1 MVKFIDKNRKK
12 EYYTDELLARCS
24 CGCSIMSFRIADVEN
39 EEGDVLPALEF
50 FVYSNG
56 TNGYTKPTVF
66 NRASSLSLIDPEAV
80 LTLYGLITGKINGGH
95 GYIET
100 QDGNLIGIDVDPED
114 NSVSIHCLASE
125 KDIHK
130 MYKKGPQKAFKKVI
144 WGLMFEKTEA
154 EKKAEA
160 ERLAAEKKKA
170 EEKAAAEAAAK
181 RVAGAF
187 GKGTQI
193 GNKGTGTTGSGIE
206 GSPTGNA
213 AEGKSTGVGGYG
225 TFDLNGRSLGPGGL
239 PRPVYNVQDEGRVVV
254 TITVNPAGQVI
265 GTSINKRTNT
275 VNASLRKAA
284 EDAAKK
290 ARFNAVDGVNNQTGT
305 ITYYFKLK

>member
-1 MVKFIDKNRKK
+1 MKKNKITGLVGTLVLHAILLALLFLIAIRTPKAMEEGGVPVMLGEVPVSQGNADPYTLTDVDILEEPEIPMEVAQPEPVPEIQTKTEMITQEEEPTIAVPKK
-12 EYYTDELLARCS
+12 EEK
-24 CGCSIMSFRIADVEN
+24 
-39 EEGDVLPALEF
+39 P
-50 FVYSNG
+50 
-56 TNGYTKPTVF
+56 KPT
-66 NRASSLSLIDPEAV
+66 P
-80 LTLYGLITGKINGGH
+80 KK
-95 GYIET
+95 
-100 QDGNLIGIDVDPED
+100 
-114 NSVSIHCLASE
+114 E
-125 KDIHK
+125 KV
-130 MYKKGPQKAFKKVI
+130 KKQPAKAKEQPVKPK
-144 WGLMFEKTEA
+144 EKTEA

-290 ARFNAVDGVNNQTGT
+290 ARFNSVDGVNNQTGT

>member
-1 MVKFIDKNRKK
+1 MKKNKITGLVGTLVLHAILLALLFLIAIRTPKAMEEGGVPVMLGEVPVSQGNADPYTLTDVDILEEPEIPTEVAQPEPVSEIQTKTEMITQEEEPTIAVPKK
-12 EYYTDELLARCS
+12 EEK
-24 CGCSIMSFRIADVEN
+24 
-39 EEGDVLPALEF
+39 P
-50 FVYSNG
+50 
-56 TNGYTKPTVF
+56 KPT
-66 NRASSLSLIDPEAV
+66 P
-80 LTLYGLITGKINGGH
+80 KK
-95 GYIET
+95 
-100 QDGNLIGIDVDPED
+100 
-114 NSVSIHCLASE
+114 E
-125 KDIHK
+125 KV
-130 MYKKGPQKAFKKVI
+130 KKQPAKAKEQPVKPK
-144 WGLMFEKTEA
+144 EKTEA

-254 TITVNPAGQVI
+254 TITVNPDGQVI

>member
-1 MVKFIDKNRKK
+1 MDNKELEVTTVEENATPETVEAAPAVEEVVVPAPLTKK
-12 EYYTDELLARCS
+12 E
-24 CGCSIMSFRIADVEN
+24 V
-39 EEGDVLPALEF
+39 
-50 FVYSNG
+50 
-56 TNGYTKPTVF
+56 
-66 NRASSLSLIDPEAV
+66 
-80 LTLYGLITGKINGGH
+80 
-95 GYIET
+95 
-100 QDGNLIGIDVDPED
+100 
-114 NSVSIHCLASE
+114 
-125 KDIHK
+125 
-130 MYKKGPQKAFKKVI
+130 KKV
-144 WGLMFEKTEA
+144 
-154 EKKAEA
+154 
-160 ERLAAEKKKA
+160 KKA

-290 ARFNAVDGVNNQTGT
+290 ARFNSVDGVNNQTGT